1 MCAESRIAKHGLNI
15 MPLRNLFSQFIAK
28 IVQIIELSKFSAMFF
43 VFAAAFVVKSAV
55 LTASLVT
62 FQHPVHPIRHKYG
75 A

>member
-1 MCAESRIAKHGLNI
+1 
-15 MPLRNLFSQFIAK
+15 
-28 IVQIIELSKFSAMFF
+28 MFF

-75 A
+75 AKGEDDVCRDILHGLLDILKSLGESSCTRFLVK